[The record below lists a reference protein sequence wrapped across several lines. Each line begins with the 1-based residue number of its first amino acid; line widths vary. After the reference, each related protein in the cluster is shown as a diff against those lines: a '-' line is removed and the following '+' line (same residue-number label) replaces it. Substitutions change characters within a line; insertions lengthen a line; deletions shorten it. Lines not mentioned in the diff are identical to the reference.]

1 MLAPSTLAFLRSLA
15 KHNDRAWFE
24 ENRDRYEKAKA
35 DAETLVGYVI
45 QRLARTDADIE
56 GQLPKKCLFR
66 IHRDVRFAKD
76 KSPYKTH
83 FGAYLAK
90 GGKKSDLAGYYLH
103 LEPGASFAAGGLWM
117 PMPPALAKV
126 RQEIDYCYEEF
137 RTLLAASPFRK
148 RFGDLRLDDEVR
160 LTRMPKGYEADN
172 PAAGYLRLKG
182 FIASCPLPDA
192 ILTSENAS
200 KAISDAFGALTPLIR
215 FLNRSLEG

>member
-1 MLAPSTLAFLRSLA
+1 MLAPSTLSFLRSLA

-24 ENRDRYEKAKA
+24 ENRNRYEKAKA
-35 DAETLVGYVI
+35 DAETLVGDVI
-45 QRLARTDADIE
+45 HRLARTDADID

-90 GGKKSDLAGYYLH
+90 GGKKSDLAGYYLQ

-126 RQEIDYCYEEF
+126 RQEIDYCYDEF
-137 RTLLAASPFRK
+137 RALLTASPFQK
-148 RFGDLRLDDEVR
+148 RFGNLRLDGEVR

-172 PAAGYLRLKG
+172 PAAEYLRLKG
-182 FIASCPLPDA
+182 FIASCPLPDTV
-192 ILTSENAS
+192 LTSENAS
-200 KAISDAFGALTPLIR
+200 KAISDAFSALTPLIR
-215 FLNRSLEG
+215 FLNRALEG